1 METKTVRALFERQVE
16 AFTGS
21 PEFAALEAGCGD
33 YDAFIENVA
42 RAHLKS
48 PQLVAFLYALA
59 PPAAARD
66 LLGNLLEELGL
77 EAESERPHP
86 ALLEDLLRAAGLGHR
101 LVEVE
106 ARAADDVRRIV
117 TEPLLYSALREVG
130 LAALTEIVA
139 FEFMLS
145 RVSGRMARALAT
157 HRGLAA
163 PALEWLTHHSE
174 VDVRHAEQGLADLG
188 AYAAYYEFT
197 DDEALTIVEMTLRE
211 NVFTRRYFRDAT
223 GEGTPRP
230 YVTGETVETML
241 EHLGRDLWPR
251 VAGRDLP
258 PSGHLAGLAT
268 FLPETY
274 LAGALAPNAARA
286 ALELAMLDC
295 ALRRGGRPMA
305 SVLPPRRTRV
315 TYSGVVTAGSVERA
329 VQHARRM
336 RAIGMRHVKV
346 KVGFDDDVA
355 RVTAVREALGPGVT
369 LRLDANGAWTFERAV
384 AVLDAVA
391 PLGIA
396 AVEQPLPRGPVD
408 DLARLRQATPV
419 PVMVDESLVTE
430 ADADALI
437 EAKAADFFNVRISK
451 CGGLARSLAIA
462 ARGSAVGVGVQV
474 GSQVGETAILSAA
487 GRHLAAALPEVTFVE
502 GSFGTL
508 LLAEDV
514 SVESVRFGHRGEA
527 PLLTGPGLGIRVV
540 EERLR
545 RRAITVRELSTEG

>member
-1 METKTVRALFERQVE
+1 MRLVGATLYALRIPFVE
-16 AFTGS
+16 AFSHSATERRWS
-21 PEFAALEAGCGD
+21 DSVVVRVRDDAG
-33 YDAFIENVA
+33 
-42 RAHLKS
+42 
-48 PQLVAFLYALA
+48 
-59 PPAAARD
+59 
-66 LLGNLLEELGL
+66 
-77 EAESERPHP
+77 
-86 ALLEDLLRAAGLGHR
+86 
-101 LVEVE
+101 
-106 ARAADDVRRIV
+106 
-117 TEPLLYSALREVG
+117 TEG
-130 LAALTEIVA
+130 
-139 FEFMLS
+139 F
-145 RVSGRMARALAT
+145 
-157 HRGLAA
+157 
-163 PALEWLTHHSE
+163 
-174 VDVRHAEQGLADLG
+174 
-188 AYAAYYEFT
+188 
-197 DDEALTIVEMTLRE
+197 
-211 NVFTRRYFRDAT
+211 

-258 PSGHLAGLAT
+258 PAGHLAGLAT

-295 ALRRGGRPMA
+295 ALRRVGRPMA

-315 TYSGVVTAGSVERA
+315 TYSAVVTAGSVERA

>member
-1 METKTVRALFERQVE
+1 M
-16 AFTGS
+16 S
-21 PEFAALEAGCGD
+21 
-33 YDAFIENVA
+33 A
-42 RAHLKS
+42 RS
-48 PQLVAFLYALA
+48 
-59 PPAAARD
+59 
-66 LLGNLLEELGL
+66 
-77 EAESERPHP
+77 
-86 ALLEDLLRAAGLGHR
+86 RAAFARRMWPVAWAASTQPPTPPSILSRSSSPVCVSFFFSSRRRHTR
-101 LVEVE
+101 LVS
-106 ARAADDVRRIV
+106 DWSSDVC
-117 TEPLLYSALREVG
+117 S
-130 LAALTEIVA
+130 
-139 FEFMLS
+139 S
-145 RVSGRMARALAT
+145 
-157 HRGLAA
+157 
-163 PALEWLTHHSE
+163 
-174 VDVRHAEQGLADLG
+174 DL
-188 AYAAYYEFT
+188 
-197 DDEALTIVEMTLRE
+197 
-211 NVFTRRYFRDAT
+211 
-223 GEGTPRP
+223 
-230 YVTGETVETML
+230 
-241 EHLGRDLWPR
+241 
-251 VAGRDLP
+251 
-258 PSGHLAGLAT
+258 
-268 FLPETY
+268 
-274 LAGALAPNAARA
+274 
-286 ALELAMLDC
+286 
-295 ALRRGGRPMA
+295 RPMA

-487 GRHLAAALPEVTFVE
+487 GRHLAAALPEVTFVD

-514 SVESVRFGHRGEA
+514 SVEIVRFGHRGEA